1 MSNFKF
7 HEAPD
12 FWLRKK
18 LEAMDNDEF
27 PPFRTFPNTR
37 GDCEYQENFISTNI
51 DEKKL
56 IEDLSSSYFKRN
68 KFDANRYVKDKRNFK
83 SSKVR
88 DFNNR
93 EIVKDGIRSI
103 QKRDKLLKTPFTK
116 EQLEREIEKFNY
128 KNLASSLLLNTTKCY
143 LNNSTQK
150 NSFEVNIDI
159 DNKSV
164 TYTYY
169 IYFEDLDKKN
179 HSRSAITLRTSDAE
193 LLLFFLEKVYG
204 EYEAS
209 KIRKVIWK
217 KFLYQ
222 LNEKDAIKELMF
234 LYDKLPSY
242 IRLGYHT
249 EVEKDT
255 KPYKIFD
262 TTLWKHFKMF
272 ADYDKGTSDA
282 SYYVVYV
289 MSLITPKYCMER
301 FMEDQKLVL
310 QVYENLDDQGDI
322 EAFFGW
328 YNFSKT
334 FPGFSSFEPTNR
346 DVFATM
352 LNSYIQLFEGN
363 AKLCV
368 FESSGAHFHQGIHDV
383 RPQAKEEWKHTVTYT
398 LNAGI
403 EDGKIH
409 LENSWESEE
418 KIGYTLLPSNRFSK
432 SRSVVDVEFSNGFNE
447 IGSYN
452 PLDVIKFTQYNDKG
466 EAVTM
471 NVPAIFIRHVSY
483 IKKWE
488 RISKVIRFGFN
499 ILMVVGSAAT
509 IYSGASSMM
518 LYAAITD
525 MGLATGDIFV
535 QGKELKKSDYVGQ
548 EAQNFLRLWN
558 EIYNTL
564 GLVTFSPIA
573 IKVVATNAPKIVH
586 SGANILQG
594 TGRVFLKKEAYKKV
608 KELTLKAIHN
618 LEIPNFNKTG
628 LQIIAVGEKLAGLK
642 NISKLQKV
650 GAVFCRN
657 IHGDITVIYKS
668 IPIAIGKAKEISLQ
682 LHEALKLGKQE
693 LLSYLQELT
702 DVCRL
707 VLKNKKFL
715 DIIRYVINHRE
726 FKGFLSIHQEAI
738 ITYYTASGFDK
749 LNKALRGIILLRKE
763 YISFERL
770 LNKALDKLPNSIYNG
785 AEYTLYR
792 SVEMSEELIKKL
804 FLGKKVYTEEGFFST
819 SFHRKKFL
827 ENWFQYKPNHNVI
840 FKVQGKNGKLVEVI
854 SDIVDEAEVLFKSKT
869 EFEILSINPAPHPFD
884 PTLEIYEIILI
895 EL

>member
-27 PPFRTFPNTR
+27 PPFRTFPNTI

-56 IEDLSSSYFKRN
+56 IEDLSSSFYFKRN
-68 KFDANRYVKDKRNFK
+68 KFDANKYIKDKKGFK

-93 EIVKDGIRSI
+93 EIVKDGIRVI

-128 KNLASSLLLNTTKCY
+128 KNLASSLILNTTKCY

-159 DNKSV
+159 NNKSV

-179 HSRSAITLRTSDAE
+179 HSRSAIVLRTGDAE

-204 EYEAS
+204 KYEAK

-222 LNEKDAIKELMF
+222 LNEKEAIKELIF

-242 IRLGYHT
+242 IRLGYHA
-249 EVEKDT
+249 EVEKET

-262 TTLWKHFKMF
+262 TTLWRHFKMF

-282 SYYVVYV
+282 SYYVVYI
-289 MSLITPKYCMER
+289 MTLITPKYCMEK

-310 QVYENLDDQGDI
+310 QVYENLDDQSDI

-328 YNFSKT
+328 YDFSKT
-334 FPGFSSFEPTNR
+334 FPGSSSFEPTNR

-352 LNSYIQLFEGN
+352 LNSYVQLFEGN

-368 FESSGAHFHQGIHDV
+368 FESSGAHFYQGIHDV

-398 LNAGI
+398 LNAGL

-409 LENSWESEE
+409 LENSWKSEE
-418 KIGYTLLPSNRFSK
+418 KLGYTLLPSNRFSK
-432 SRSVVDVEFSNGFNE
+432 SRSVVDIEFSNGFNE
-447 IGSYN
+447 IGNYN

-488 RISKVIRFGFN
+488 RIGKVIRFGFN
-499 ILMVVGSAAT
+499 ILMIVGSAAT
-509 IYSGASSMM
+509 IYSGTSSMM

-564 GLVTFSPIA
+564 GLVTFSPVA
-573 IKVVATNAPKIVH
+573 IKVVTTNAPKIVH

-594 TGRVFLKKEAYKKV
+594 TGKIFLKKEAYKKV

-628 LQIIAVGEKLAGLK
+628 LQIVPKGKKIFGLT
-642 NISKLQKV
+642 NISKLQNLGVIFVK
-650 GAVFCRN
+650 GAKN
-657 IHGDITVIYKS
+657 TIAAIYKG
-668 IPIAIGKAKEISLQ
+668 IVIASGKVKIVALQLRTALRKLRGDKLKKHLDDIVELAGSAENLRVIRDVDAFIASRARLDSLKITGENALQYLDDALPHFNHEVVEKVVNGKTEKVVVQIGKKNCVSVVEVVEKFLRTGEITKAKRVKRLKIRLLEKEYGGTFFQYRPETLKDVRIMKDGDRGIMYGVREEGEIIINGVREWYSDGHVFNVIKVNGQVLFRDGQ
-682 LHEALKLGKQE
+682 SGLMA
-693 LLSYLQELT
+693 
-702 DVCRL
+702 
-707 VLKNKKFL
+707 VLKGKGYIKFKYMQTNK
-715 DIIRYVINHRE
+715 
-726 FKGFLSIHQEAI
+726 
-738 ITYYTASGFDK
+738 
-749 LNKALRGIILLRKE
+749 
-763 YISFERL
+763 
-770 LNKALDKLPNSIYNG
+770 
-785 AEYTLYR
+785 
-792 SVEMSEELIKKL
+792 
-804 FLGKKVYTEEGFFST
+804 
-819 SFHRKKFL
+819 
-827 ENWFQYKPNHNVI
+827 
-840 FKVQGKNGKLVEVI
+840 
-854 SDIVDEAEVLFKSKT
+854 
-869 EFEILSINPAPHPFD
+869 
-884 PTLEIYEIILI
+884 
-895 EL
+895 